1 MAESPVEEAGI
12 IRGDHI
18 TEISKADF
26 TLLPIV
32 IAATIDKEG
41 LVHCLKPSDC

>member
-1 MAESPVEEAGI
+1 MAKSLAEEAGI

-26 TLLPIV
+26 TLLPIL
-32 IAATIDKEG
+32 IAATTDKEG
-41 LVHCLKPSDC
+41 LVYYLKCSDC